1 MTILCVGDSHVKRF
15 GAFIDSQA
23 SADVFKIADLP
34 QVNFFGIGGGAVTN
48 PRHLRTILAVIDE
61 HRPTCLIVHMGGN
74 DLDSRDTAIDTV
86 VFGLT
91 AFLTQIRVQFHIV
104 HITVI
109 RFMPRERTRN
119 IDPETYNERVVLA
132 NTKLKFQCQQVGL
145 VYWRLKG
152 FTNSREQIFA
162 DGVHLN
168 SLGMRK
174 YFRQLRGI
182 FLSFLHNNN
191 THAY

>member
-1 MTILCVGDSHVKRF
+1 MTILCVGDSHVKRC

-34 QVNFFGIGGGAVTN
+34 QVNFFGISGGAVTN
-48 PRHLRTILAVIDE
+48 PRHLRTIL
-61 HRPTCLIVHMGGN
+61 GGN
-74 DLDSRDTAIDTV
+74 YLDSRDNAIDTV

-91 AFLTQIRVQFHIV
+91 AFLTQIRVQFHIP
-104 HITVI
+104 HITVM